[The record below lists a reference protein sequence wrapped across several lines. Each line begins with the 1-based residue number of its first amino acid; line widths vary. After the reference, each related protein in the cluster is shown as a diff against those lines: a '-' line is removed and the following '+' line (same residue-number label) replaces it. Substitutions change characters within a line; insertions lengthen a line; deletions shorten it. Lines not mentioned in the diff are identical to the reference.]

1 MEDQLKRM
9 EKISKMERKNS
20 DLSDIVLEKSSKTTE
35 STKKWI
41 LTIASAI
48 LLFLIVL
55 LVMKMLKQTDIDT
68 TEDNIANVGESV
80 ESINQDEQLKEKSDN
95 LFKKEPILDE
105 SSETDEKFEE
115 MVKKLKEQDA
125 IVEAPKEEALK
136 VETKKVEGEKAETPT
151 IKPVEIVKEVKPKEL
166 QTIVQE
172 PVPVITTP
180 IQVTPPAIKKVKKP
194 TKKIVQPKRVVKK
207 PTKRISQTFAQTK
220 VPTISGYFIQ
230 VGATAK
236 SFPDKRFLKK
246 IKNAG
251 FDYIVHGVNVKGRLI
266 KKVLV
271 GPYSTKSGAL
281 NALPAVKANINP
293 SAYIYRLK

>member
-20 DLSDIVLEKSSKTTE
+20 DLSDIVLEKSSKTAE
-35 STKKWI
+35 GTKKWL

-48 LLFLIVL
+48 LLFLIIL
-55 LVMKMLKQTDIDT
+55 IVMKMLKQSDIDT
-68 TEDNIANVGESV
+68 TEDNIANIGESV
-80 ESINQDEQLKEKSDN
+80 ESINQNEQPKAEGEN
-95 LFKKEPILDE
+95 LFKKEPIMDE

-125 IVEAPKEEALK
+125 IVETPKIEEPKIPVAK
-136 VETKKVEGEKAETPT
+136 ITPIT
-151 IKPVEIVKEVKPKEL
+151 AVKEVKPQEL

-172 PVPVITTP
+172 AVPVITTP
-180 IQVTPPAIKKVKKP
+180 IQVTPPVVKKVVQP
-194 TKKIVQPKRVVKK
+194 VKKIVQPRKVVRKPAKRV
-207 PTKRISQTFAQTK
+207 SQAFAQTK
-220 VPTISGYFIQ
+220 VPSISGYFIQ
-230 VGATAK
+230 VGATSK
-236 SFPDKRFLKK
+236 SFPDKRFLTK
-246 IKNAG
+246 IKGAG
-251 FDYIVHGVNVKGRLI
+251 FDYIVHGVNVKGKQI

-271 GPYSTKSGAL
+271 GPYSSKSGAL

>member
-20 DLSDIVLEKSSKTTE
+20 DLSDIVLEKSSKTAE
-35 STKKWI
+35 GTKKWL

-48 LLFLIVL
+48 LLFLIIL
-55 LVMKMLKQTDIDT
+55 IVMKMLKQSDIDT
-68 TEDNIANVGESV
+68 TEDNIANIGESV
-80 ESINQDEQLKEKSDN
+80 ESINQNEQPKAEGEN
-95 LFKKEPILDE
+95 LFKKEPIMDE

-125 IVEAPKEEALK
+125 IVETPKIEEPKIPVAK
-136 VETKKVEGEKAETPT
+136 ITPIT
-151 IKPVEIVKEVKPKEL
+151 AVKEVKPQEL

-172 PVPVITTP
+172 AVPVITTP
-180 IQVTPPAIKKVKKP
+180 IQVTPPVVKKVVQP
-194 TKKIVQPKRVVKK
+194 VKKIVQPRKVVRKPAKRV
-207 PTKRISQTFAQTK
+207 SQAFAQTK
-220 VPTISGYFIQ
+220 VPSISGYFIQ

-236 SFPDKRFLKK
+236 SFPDKRFLTK
-246 IKNAG
+246 IKGAG
-251 FDYIVHGVNVKGRLI
+251 FDYIVHGVNVKGKQI

-271 GPYSTKSGAL
+271 GPYSSKSGAL